1 MCDKSKKKMK
11 IVENSFQKKQH
22 QQPETKEQVTST
34 GYPYSLLALDN
45 EESNIVKG
53 YN

>member
-1 MCDKSKKKMK
+1 MCDKNQQA
-11 IVENSFQKKQH
+11 IAEKQ
-22 QQPETKEQVTST
+22 QQQQQQQQQAETKNKTTST
-34 GYPYSLLALDN
+34 GYPFSLLALDN

>member
-1 MCDKSKKKMK
+1 MCDK
-11 IVENSFQKKQH
+11 NQPKKQAVEKNS
-22 QQPETKEQVTST
+22 QKQRQTKTNNKANST
-34 GYPYSLLALDN
+34 GYPFSLLALDN